1 MTLGRRLLV
10 LALCAVSLGG
20 CTLVSTSSSPTIIN
34 SNDVPLGL
42 LDPTL
47 PFTDFAQVHFVT
59 RPIYLVDRSQHVI
72 AVNRLVTSPPTLAE
86 VMHSV
91 PLGPTVPE
99 QAQGVTTQIP
109 STLVVNQAN
118 IPSDNGVALIDVSA
132 ELRHL
137 PPVALRVAVA
147 QLLFTAVAMGAR
159 NGIEISIN
167 QTPFALHLAS
177 GAIVSLITPQ
187 ELAYL
192 KKT

>member
-59 RPIYLVDRSQHVI
+59 RPIYLLDRNHRVI
-72 AVNRLVTSPPTLAE
+72 PVNRLVTSPPTLAE
-86 VMHSV
+86 VMHYV
-91 PLGPTVPE
+91 PLGPTVLE

-118 IPSDNGVALIDVSA
+118 FPSPNGVALIDVSP

-137 PPVALRVAVA
+137 APTALRLAVA
-147 QLLFTAVAMGAR
+147 QLLFTAVAMGASK
-159 NGIEISIN
+159 GIEISIN
-167 QTPFALHLAS
+167 QAPFALHLAS
-177 GAIVSLITPQ
+177 GALVSLITPQ
-187 ELAYL
+187 DLAYL